1 VEPFIPGQEYNA
13 PFEWII
19 FVCDNPQARSFDRCH
34 SELGG
39 EVLNELKQ
47 KIMALGLVRKVMVAS
62 SSCLMGCKPQGVTVL
77 LVNLLSKQPSTRFFN
92 NVTPDDLELLLE
104 QVKN

>member
-1 VEPFIPGQEYNA
+1 MESFIPGQEYNA

-19 FVCDNPQARSFDRCH
+19 FVCDNPQARSFERCD
-34 SELGG
+34 SAMG
-39 EVLNELKQ
+39 EIVLNELKQ
-47 KIMALGLVRKVMVAS
+47 KIMGYGLARKVMVAS

-77 LVNLLSKQPSTRFFN
+77 LVNLFLKQPSTCFFN